1 LHAGGG
7 GVATGAA
14 GDAGK
19 YKDFTVQYAKSGKS
33 ICRGCEN
40 KIDKVRQQ
48 TLVIPVV
55 IVTFSSVDRPV

>member
-7 GVATGAA
+7 GAATGAA

-48 TLVIPVV
+48 TLS
-55 IVTFSSVDRPV
+55 FQ